1 MNISGKTP
9 SIAKNNMSNTPTPDS
24 IFILV
29 QQMVR
34 ALADKKAEDLR
45 VLKVSGKSTITD
57 YLVLAT
63 GNSDPHLRALR
74 IEVERV
80 LDEVKHPI
88 CGMEVG
94 GYGSGWTV
102 VDAYQIMAHIFT
114 PEQRGNYALE
124 RLWKDAE
131 SINISK
137 LIEEPKPVKS
147 VATPAVE
154 VAVAAKP
161 VAKKAV
167 EVKAVAKKTAVKKV
181 VKAVAVKK
189 TVAVTKVAVVKKA
202 VASKTVAVA
211 AKKAVVAKKAVK
223 KAVVAKKA
231 AVKTSAAV
239 KKAVA
244 VKKTAVVKKV
254 VKKVVA
260 EKVVAKKRAK

>member
-1 MNISGKTP
+1 
-9 SIAKNNMSNTPTPDS
+9 MSNTPTPDS
-24 IFILV
+24 IFTLV

-34 ALADKKAEDLR
+34 ALADKKAGDLR

-63 GNSDPHLRALR
+63 GTSDPHLRALR

-80 LDEVKHPI
+80 LDAVKHPI

-131 SINISK
+131 SIDVAK
-137 LIEEPKPVKS
+137 LIEEPKPVKA
-147 VATPAVE
+147 VEKPADE

-161 VAKKAV
+161 VAKKS
-167 EVKAVAKKTAVKKV
+167 VAKKVVKKVAVKKV
-181 VKAVAVKK
+181 A
-189 TVAVTKVAVVKKA
+189 KVA
-202 VASKTVAVA
+202 A
-211 AKKAVVAKKAVK
+211 AKKPVAKK
-223 KAVVAKKA
+223 VVKKA
-231 AVKTSAAV
+231 AVKKVAAV

-244 VKKTAVVKKV
+244 VKKAAGVKKAVVKKV
-254 VKKVVA
+254 AAKKVA
-260 EKVVAKKRAK
+260 AKKSRK

>member
-1 MNISGKTP
+1 
-9 SIAKNNMSNTPTPDS
+9 MSNTPTPDS
-24 IFILV
+24 IFTLV

-131 SINISK
+131 TINISK
-137 LIEEPKPVKS
+137 LIEEPKPVKA
-147 VATPAVE
+147 VATSSAV

-167 EVKAVAKKTAVKKV
+167 EVKAVKAVAKKIAVKKV

-189 TVAVTKVAVVKKA
+189 PVAVTKVAV
-202 VASKTVAVA
+202 
-211 AKKAVVAKKAVK
+211 AKKAVVAKKVVKKAVVKKAVVKKLAAVK
-223 KAVVAKKA
+223 KAVVAKKVIVTKK
-231 AVKTSAAV
+231 AVKTVVVV
-239 KKAVA
+239 KKAA
-244 VKKTAVVKKV
+244 A
-254 VKKVVA
+254 KKVVA
-260 EKVVAKKRAK
+260 KKAVAKKRAK